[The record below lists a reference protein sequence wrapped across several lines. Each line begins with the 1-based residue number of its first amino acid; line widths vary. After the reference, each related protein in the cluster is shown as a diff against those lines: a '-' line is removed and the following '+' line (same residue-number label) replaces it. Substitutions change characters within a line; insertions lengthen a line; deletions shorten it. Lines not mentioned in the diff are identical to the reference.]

1 MFADPRMDL
10 FVVICL
16 FSAASAFIGYWQARG
31 KLEPELRRLAR
42 ENRTLRHELAE
53 ATDTLDNLLDAAV
66 TRHPANG
73 MRRPGLAV
81 ITGGAS

>member
-31 KLEPELRRLAR
+31 KLETELRRLTR

-66 TRHPANG
+66 TRHPAHGLTRAN
-73 MRRPGLAV
+73 LAV